1 MHAGAAFRYIRDVLD
16 EAHMPEDRLAAF
28 RGAVMGSIGKL
39 AKSEPHEA
47 AALVLKR
54 FPQEH
59 ASVVESLKDQPELQY
74 KYLQAATQVSH
85 GHVQILHARQHTDRR
100 IHLTC
105 VTYMHQHPYVSMI
118 VRIAIRETRACAS
131 TPICM

>member
-1 MHAGAAFRYIRDVLD
+1 MHTLIHGGQCNLTSAMWMHAGAAFKYIRDVLD

-28 RGAVMGSIGKL
+28 RGAMMGSVGEL

-47 AALVLKR
+47 AALVLER

-59 ASVVESLKDQPELQY
+59 AGVVQSLKDQPELQY

-85 GHVQILHARQHTDRR
+85 VQVLHTWQHTDKQM
-100 IHLTC
+100 
-105 VTYMHQHPYVSMI
+105 YI
-118 VRIAIRETRACAS
+118 VDVLHIS
-131 TPICM
+131 V